1 METSFA
7 PDFLPSILC
16 VCERLPAE
24 SRERLQK
31 LHALLRENFKQ
42 FEIIIVDNGAREE
55 DAHVFLTLLD
65 SLENIRYIRLAHRYS
80 EEVGLTCA
88 LEQAI
93 GDVGVTFD
101 AAVDSP
107 SSIFPLAKSALK
119 GNIAI
124 ARARRR
130 RGILRSVLARVFY
143 RLLRKIGGIK
153 TNLDEGRQRAYPRA
167 AIISLN
173 KIKNKRRSLR
183 VFNTL
188 IGVPQEIV
196 DVGGGEGDGEESL
209 PSAIR
214 RGLDLLVS
222 NFIHP
227 LKWVS
232 WLGCAAAFVNM
243 LYLLY
248 IIVVSLFKSK
258 VAEGWI
264 SSSLTTTVMFL
275 ILFLVLAVI
284 AEYIGRILEEVREQP
299 LYFIEF
305 EKDSRV
311 DIREKIINVV

>member
-16 VCERLPAE
+16 VCECLSAE
-24 SRERLQK
+24 SRGRFEK

-55 DAHVFLTLLD
+55 DVHAFLPLLD
-65 SLENIRYIRLAHRYS
+65 SLENIRYIRLARRYS
-80 EEVGLTCA
+80 EEVAITCA

-93 GDVGVTFD
+93 GD
-101 AAVDSP
+101 AAVMFDVALDP
-107 SSIFPLAKSALK
+107 LSSIFPLAKSALK

-124 ARARRR
+124 TRARRNQ
-130 RGILRSVLARVFY
+130 GIIRMVLARIFY

-153 TNLDEGRQRAYPRA
+153 INPEEGRQRAYPRA

-183 VFNTL
+183 MFNTL
-188 IGVPQEIV
+188 IGFPQEIV
-196 DVGGGEGDGEESL
+196 NVGDVAGAGEESL
-209 PSAIR
+209 LSAVR

-227 LKWVS
+227 LRWVS
-232 WLGCAAAFVNM
+232 WLGCAAAFANLV
-243 LYLLY
+243 YLLY
-248 IIVVSLFKSK
+248 IIAISLFKSK

-264 SSSLTTTVMFL
+264 STSLTTTVMFL
-275 ILFLVLAVI
+275 MLFLVLTVI
-284 AEYIGRILEEVREQP
+284 AEYIGRILEEVRDQP